1 MDRRPYNEWQER
13 RDGSPEFALTWARQI
28 LETHEPEPLDPK
40 LSAELGRIITA
51 AEKQHIRI

>member
-13 RDGSPEFALTWARQI
+13 RDGPPEFALARARQI
-28 LETHEPEPLDPK
+28 LETHEPERLESK

-51 AEKQHIRI
+51 AEKQQIRN